1 MSRHLVSHGRAR
13 LPPGSPVAS
22 DQLEDGSRGISH
34 LRRSW
39 IAGVMRAAGGRAQ
52 ERRSMEFEA
61 SRLAAVGGDRAQAI
75 ADLQQAKG
83 RDALEDEE
91 AERPDVGL
99 CVWPKNSESN

>member
-22 DQLEDGSRGISH
+22 DQLEDGS
-34 LRRSW
+34 RRSW

-75 ADLQQAKG
+75 ADLQQANMLHGSDLSQLAKQVLS
-83 RDALEDEE
+83 RSHL
-91 AERPDVGL
+91 
-99 CVWPKNSESN
+99 

>member
-22 DQLEDGSRGISH
+22 DQLEDGSRGISP

-75 ADLQQAKG
+75 ADLQQANMLHGSDLSQLAKQVLS
-83 RDALEDEE
+83 RSHL
-91 AERPDVGL
+91 
-99 CVWPKNSESN
+99 